1 MADGDNKTEN
11 YDLLSTERCRGEA
24 FGYSTS
30 ADDFSEALSQSEEVL
45 TFSAFADSTE
55 ISEVRSE
62 SYGDR
67 IVRELSAKSGVSRF
81 SAFANLP
88 ENTVT
93 YLFAAL
99 YFAVGV
105 VCVSIPVLIISVLP
119 YIVGGMMI
127 LIGVVRF
134 IIALIQHEYRHVKT
148 NRTATSL
155 ILAALGIL
163 IIIQHFRADDAAITF
178 IAIVWGI
185 FGLFEGAYAFNHA
198 FKRIVNAERAIY
210 YILKGLV
217 EVAVAFLLLY
227 DPANHDTHNLHIIV
241 FGCNLI
247 LDSVAMLPF
256 VKNFF
261 G

>member
-1 MADGDNKTEN
+1 MADGGKKLNN
-11 YDLLSTERCRGEA
+11 YDLRTAEQWQGDEFS
-24 FGYSTS
+24 YSTS
-30 ADDFSEALSQSEEVL
+30 SDDFSLALSESEEIL

-55 ISEVRSE
+55 LSEVRSE
-62 SYGDR
+62 SYGDH
-67 IVRELSAKSGVSRF
+67 IVREFSAESGVSKF
-81 SAFANLP
+81 SKIAKLP

-93 YLFAAL
+93 YIFAAL

-105 VCVSIPVLIISVLP
+105 VCVSIPALLISVLP

-127 LIGVVRF
+127 LIGAVRF
-134 IIALIQHEYRHVKT
+134 IMALLTREYRHVKT

-155 ILAALGIL
+155 ILAALGIM

-198 FKRIVNAERAIY
+198 FKRIVNAERAVY

-227 DPANHDTHNLHIIV
+227 DPSNHDTHNLHIIV

-247 LDSVAMLPF
+247 LDSVTMLPF

-261 G
+261 R

>member
-1 MADGDNKTEN
+1 MADGDNKPEN
-11 YDLLSTERCRGEA
+11 SDLRAEQCRGEG
-24 FGYSTS
+24 FSYSTAS
-30 ADDFSEALSQSEEVL
+30 DDFSEALAQSEEVL
-45 TFSAFADSTE
+45 SFSAFAESSE

-62 SYGDR
+62 SYGDH
-67 IVRELSAKSGVSRF
+67 IVKELSAESGVSKF
-81 SAFANLP
+81 SRISKLP

-93 YLFAAL
+93 YIFATL
-99 YFAVGV
+99 YLAVGI
-105 VCVSIPVLIISVLP
+105 VCVSVPALIISVLP

-134 IIALIQHEYRHVKT
+134 IIAVVGHEYRHIKT

-155 ILAALGIL
+155 ILTALGIM

-178 IAIVWGI
+178 ISIVWGV
-185 FGLFEGAYAFNHA
+185 FGLFNGAYAFNNA
-198 FKRIVNAERAIY
+198 FKRVAHAERAVY

-217 EVAVAFLLLY
+217 EIAVAFLLLY
-227 DPANHDTHNLHIIV
+227 DPTNHETHNLHIIV

-247 LDSVAMLPF
+247 LDAITMLPF

-261 G
+261 SR